1 MGAKNWTFSGEK
13 LAAARIEAG
22 LTQEELAQAMGL
34 PANQQYNISRW
45 EGGVCTPNATNIKA
59 IVEAMKPHL
68 PGISMDYFMVQ
79 ALPLAAAGK
88 GAR

>member
-1 MGAKNWTFSGEK
+1 MGAKDWMFSGEK

-34 PANQQYNISRW
+34 PASQQCNISRW
-45 EGGVCTPNATNIKA
+45 EGGDCTPKAASIKA
-59 IVEAMKPHL
+59 MVEALKPHL
-68 PGISMDYFMVQ
+68 PSVSMDYFMVS
-79 ALPLAAAGK
+79 AMPLVGAGK